1 MYKFYKIF
9 LLIFL
14 IIFPTKFLNADPFAE
29 LEKNVNE
36 AIKQFNNNTKNLPS
50 SSDEIVKSID
60 KIINKMSEGLDF
72 TQEALS
78 NGDITTTLSAID
90 LVSATLIETAATI
103 PSETKSSMDDID
115 MEATFSEDQLSKLSK
130 LSENKTQKQNNDTVE
145 LISTVKHLDNNGF
158 DASNYA
164 DEVGTTIQEFSS
176 KQGGFVQYTTIKRV
190 NQSYVLASPNL
201 LQPLVPGGVYTG
213 GMQGMVIGPQL
224 VFSPTGNFTEEARGP
239 LEFWET
245 EEYKKDFDEAYD
257 RVKWPWLHK
266 DNPLSEDEFKE
277 MFPKWPDGVD
287 YSGEYYEWAKFEYDG
302 PSIDWPGLN
311 PDGTCTGRRLVCQEQ
326 VEFNLNK
333 LKENPTIVSYDDV
346 IAQTE
351 GTLINPEEIEL
362 SDVVVGDLGPDF
374 DPNIITNNEIDLS
387 DVVVGDLGPDFDP
400 NIIANNE
407 IDTSALT
414 DEIDNLNET
423 VSQVSESISDTTESM
438 DSFMEEVDNLNE
450 TIADISESIDS
461 DSITETVETISSTD
475 DLVESIQSIG
485 ENLEESI
492 QQVAEESNKFAED
505 LTKATEEYFQGICAP
520 IVTWSWDTMS
530 YSESTS
536 CD

>member
-190 NQSYVLASPNL
+190 NQSYILASPNL

-311 PDGTCTGRRLVCQEQ
+311 PDGTCIGRRLVCQEQ

-351 GTLINPEEIEL
+351 GTLINPEEI
-362 SDVVVGDLGPDF
+362 
-374 DPNIITNNEIDLS
+374 DLS

-407 IDTSALT
+407 IDASAIT
-414 DEIDNLNET
+414 DELDNLNET

-461 DSITETVETISSTD
+461 DSITETVETISNTD

-492 QQVAEESNKFAED
+492 QQVAEESNQFAED
-505 LTKATEEYFQGICAP
+505 LMQATQEYLNQEICTP
-520 IVTWSWDTMS
+520 IATWSWDTMS
-530 YSESTS
+530 YTQGTS